1 MRKDITKRNEMVK
14 MRFFL
19 LLLLFIPSCLMAQ
32 EIVEKMPS
40 HITKV
45 QNLQDV
51 NVTEK
56 RPHYVR
62 LKGYYRSYQT
72 NDSILKY
79 YKDGIVEYYIN
90 LKNGKTD
97 LNLYTKRYLHN
108 SQLIAEDKK
117 RAFTVSDDGTFRPWP
132 EGKTLIEQCRKKYQ
146 IADSSQLV
154 LFNNHPIGTI
164 MKDSIA
170 GTCQIEIDQ
179 LPTYGKLTHQ
189 LFGYTK
195 EDTYDH
201 LVEAYQISPENYYSF
216 KDLIFQKTDNSYYFS
231 HKKDK
236 ERQHIHVI
244 TELYITE
251 KEYVAERKS
260 IKQKAESPQ
269 EATSVLTDFC
279 TNYKIPS
286 LSASTEQALKLLTP
300 YNPANLKD
308 IKE

>member
-1 MRKDITKRNEMVK
+1 MMGYWLSILCLT
-14 MRFFL
+14 L
-19 LLLLFIPSCLMAQ
+19 IPSCLTAQ
-32 EIVEKMPS
+32 EISEKMPG

-45 QNLQDV
+45 QKLQDV
-51 NVTEK
+51 NVNEN

-72 NDSILKY
+72 NDSVLKY

-90 LKNGKTD
+90 LKKVQTD
-97 LNLYTKRYLHN
+97 LNTYTKRYLRN

-132 EGKTLIEQCRKKYQ
+132 EGKTFIEQCRKKYQ
-146 IADSSQLV
+146 IADSTQRIL
-154 LFNNHPIGTI
+154 LNNQPIGAIT
-164 MKDSIA
+164 KDCIT
-170 GTCQIEIDQ
+170 GICQIEVNQ
-179 LPTYGKLTHQ
+179 LPTYEKLTHQ

-201 LVEAYQISPENYYSF
+201 MVEAYRISPEDYYSF

-236 ERQHIHVI
+236 QRQHIHVI
-244 TELYITE
+244 TELFITE
-251 KEYVAERKS
+251 KEYVAEKHS
-260 IKQKAESPQ
+260 TKQKAESPQ
-269 EATSVLTDFC
+269 EATNILNDFC
-279 TNYKIPS
+279 STNKIPS
-286 LSASTEQALKLLTP
+286 LPASTELALKKLTP

>member
-1 MRKDITKRNEMVK
+1 MRKDTTKRNEMGK
-14 MRFFL
+14 MRIFL

-40 HITKV
+40 HVTKV

-51 NVTEK
+51 NVT
-56 RPHYVR
+56 
-62 LKGYYRSYQT
+62 G
-72 NDSILKY
+72 
-79 YKDGIVEYYIN
+79 
-90 LKNGKTD
+90 
-97 LNLYTKRYLHN
+97 
-108 SQLIAEDKK
+108 
-117 RAFTVSDDGTFRPWP
+117 DGTFRPWP

-154 LFNNHPIGTI
+154 LFNNHPIGAI
-164 MKDSIA
+164 RKDSIA

-179 LPTYGKLTHQ
+179 LPTYDKLTHQ

-236 ERQHIHVI
+236 QRQHIHVI

-279 TNYKIPS
+279 TNNKIPS
-286 LSASTEQALKLLTP
+286 LPASTIQALKLLTP